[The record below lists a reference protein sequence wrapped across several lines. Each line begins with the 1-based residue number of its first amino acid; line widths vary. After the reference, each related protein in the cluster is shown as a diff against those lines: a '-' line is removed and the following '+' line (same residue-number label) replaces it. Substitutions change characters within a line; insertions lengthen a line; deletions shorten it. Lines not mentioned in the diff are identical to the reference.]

1 VRNNMSTM
9 ESYLRHTR
17 APVVVGVSNPCK
29 DCEARAY
36 SLCRSLPEADLAQ
49 LARVTRRIN
58 LEAGRVLLSEGE
70 PVDHYFNIVEGNVR
84 VFRTLEDGRR
94 QITGFL
100 ERGDFIGLA
109 LGETHDFTVEAIDDV
124 ELCQFPRRAL
134 LALVDDLR
142 PLERALRDLTSHELV
157 AAHDHMVL
165 LGRKTAKERVASF
178 LMQRACPAPTGMP
191 ESVRLPMTQTDIAD
205 YLGLRL
211 ETVSRVMNA
220 LRSQGVIARPN
231 PHHVLVMKPD
241 TLRQA
246 AG

>member
-1 VRNNMSTM
+1 MSTM
-9 ESYLRHTR
+9 ESYLRPMR
-17 APVVVGVSNPCK
+17 APVVVGVSDPCK

-36 SLCRSLPEADLAQ
+36 SLCRALPEADLAQ
-49 LARVTRRIN
+49 LARVTRRRR
-58 LEAGRVLLSEGE
+58 LTPGQVLLSEGE
-70 PVDHYFNIVEGNVR
+70 PVEHYYNIVEGHVR

-109 LGETHDFTVEAIDDV
+109 LGETHEFTVEAIDEV

-134 LALVDDLR
+134 LGLVDDLR

-165 LGRKTAKERVASF
+165 LGRKTAQERVASF
-178 LMQRACPAPTGMP
+178 LVQRACPAPAGAP

-220 LRSQGVIARPN
+220 LRTQGVIARPSA
-231 PHHVLVMKPD
+231 HHVLVTKPAA
-241 TLRQA
+241 LRQM